1 MAVGNEDQTRL
12 SATPDSTRDP
22 ILFQFFNEIGII
34 EQLARNR
41 LERVLPDG
49 LKAPHFGV
57 LNHLVRLGDDK
68 SPLRLARAFQ
78 VSKGTMTNTIQR
90 LEARRLIEVRP
101 DPSDGRGKRVFL
113 TRKGR
118 AAREACIKATAP
130 LLLELARAF
139 PQSRFEEA
147 LPFLQAIRG
156 YLDNA
161 PDRNQD
167 RDQGA
172 DAA

>member
-1 MAVGNEDQTRL
+1 M
-12 SATPDSTRDP
+12 SAPPDSSRDP
-22 ILFQFFNEIGII
+22 VLFKFFNEIGII

-57 LNHLVRLGDDK
+57 LNHLVRLGDDT
-68 SPLRLARAFQ
+68 SPLQLARAFQ

-101 DPSDGRGKRVFL
+101 DPADGRGKRVFL

-118 AAREACIKATAP
+118 AAREACIAAIAP
-130 LLLELARAF
+130 SFLELAKAF
-139 PQSRFEEA
+139 PQSKFEEA
-147 LPFLQAIRG
+147 LPFLQAIRS

-167 RDQGA
+167 RNRGTDTA
-172 DAA
+172 